1 MLNKSV
7 ATWGTFDGE
16 LHPGHIHFLE
26 TCKQYG
32 KVVVFLLDDDGIYR
46 QKSRN
51 PIFPQSTRKR
61 NLLNTGLVDA
71 VMEGGPD
78 QIENIK
84 TTLEFAPGV
93 YCFGGDQTSS
103 WNKELEA
110 LLDKQ
115 GTKIVH
121 IPRYKS
127 DLYSTT
133 AIYFSDQK
141 GE

>member
-1 MLNKSV
+1 
-7 ATWGTFDGE
+7 
-16 LHPGHIHFLE
+16 
-26 TCKQYG
+26 
-32 KVVVFLLDDDGIYR
+32 
-46 QKSRN
+46 
-51 PIFPQSTRKR
+51 
-61 NLLNTGLVDA
+61 
-71 VMEGGPD
+71 MEGGPD